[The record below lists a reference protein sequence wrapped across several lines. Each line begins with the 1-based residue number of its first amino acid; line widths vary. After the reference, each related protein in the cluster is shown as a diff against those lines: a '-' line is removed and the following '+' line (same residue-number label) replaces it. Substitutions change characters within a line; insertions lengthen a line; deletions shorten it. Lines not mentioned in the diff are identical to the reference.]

1 MEENQNLNTSI
12 PTFSNQYISEI
23 LRSIAAVYLL
33 KNENR
38 FRIIAYEK
46 AADTVEHLSR
56 NLHDV
61 WREGRSPKLPGIGPA
76 ISAHLHELF
85 ETGKSPYFE
94 EVLGSIPSTVFVLMK
109 VPGIGPKKA
118 FKLVQTLRLFSND
131 TIIEDLKKAAEAGQ
145 IATIESFGS
154 KSEQDILASLGH
166 YQKSKGSANRLPMAI
181 AFSEALKLTTYL
193 KECKAIKRVDA
204 LGSLR
209 RMVSTIGDVDIAV
222 VMDDKDGEE
231 VIKHFI
237 GYPDKLS
244 IDNAGTNKASII
256 VPPNLRVDLRIQNK
270 QSYGSMLQY
279 FTGSKAHNI
288 KLREFALKKGY
299 SLSEWGIKKITNDEV
314 RITNENAKNK
324 ADEYSLKFD
333 NEKDFYEFLGLQY
346 VPPEIREGTNEVEL
360 AAKHQLPTLVEVKDI
375 KGDFHIHSSYTDMP
389 SSHDYGINSYEEIVN
404 QAISCNYEYVGFADH
419 NPKISDTT
427 EEEIVAY
434 MKARKQHIDQLFRS
448 KNMPNFKYFIGLE
461 CDIQPSGELA
471 LPDSAF
477 EYVDY
482 LVVSIHSS
490 FQQDINT
497 MTERVLKALSKPKV
511 KIFGHPTG
519 RLIGKRDGYEL
530 HWDKIFNFVS
540 EKNIALE
547 INSTPQRL
555 DLPEILVR
563 EGKDRGVKF
572 FINTDAHATVQM
584 ENMFYGVSVA
594 RRGWLEKEHVI
605 NTMSLKEMEEW
616 IKS

>member
-1 MEENQNLNTSI
+1 MEENQNSNGNI
-12 PTFSNQYISEI
+12 PTFSNQYISEL

-56 NLHDV
+56 NLHDI

-85 ETGKSPYFE
+85 ETGRSPYFE
-94 EVLGSIPSTVFVLMK
+94 EVLGSIPSTVFVLMR

-118 FKLVQTLRLFSND
+118 FKLVQTLRLFNND

-154 KSEQDILASLGH
+154 KSEQDILESLGH

-193 KECKAIKRVDA
+193 KECKAIKRIDA

-231 VIKHFI
+231 VINHFI

-244 IDNAGTNKASII
+244 VDNAGSNKASII

-270 QSYGSMLQY
+270 ESYGSMLQY
-279 FTGSKAHNI
+279 FTGSKSHNI
-288 KLREFALKKGY
+288 KLREFALRKGY
-299 SLSEWGIKKITNDEV
+299 SLSEWGIKTIKNEEL
-314 RITNENAKNK
+314 REKNENGKSK
-324 ADEYSLKFD
+324 ADDYDLKFD

-389 SSHDYGINSYEEIVN
+389 SSHDYGINSYEEIVE
-404 QAISCNYEYVGFADH
+404 QARSCNYEYVGFADH

-427 EEEIVAY
+427 EEEIVGY
-434 MKARKQHIDQLFRS
+434 MKARKQYIDQLFRS

-471 LPDSAF
+471 LPDSAL

-482 LVVSIHSS
+482 LVVSVHSS

-530 HWDKIFNFVS
+530 HWDKIFNYVA

-605 NTMSLKEMEEW
+605 NTMNLKEMEEW

>member
-1 MEENQNLNTSI
+1 MEENQNSNGEI
-12 PTFSNQYISEI
+12 KTFSNQYLAEL

-56 NLHDV
+56 NLHDI
-61 WREGRSPKLPGIGPA
+61 WKEGRSPKLPGIGPA

-85 ETGKSPYFE
+85 ETGRSPYFE
-94 EVLGSIPSTVFVLMK
+94 ETLGSIPSTVFVLMR

-118 FKLVQTLRLFSND
+118 FKLVQTLRLFNHD
-131 TIIEDLKKAAEAGQ
+131 TIIEDLKKAAEAGK

-154 KSEQDILASLGH
+154 KSEQDILASLTI
-166 YQKSKGSANRLPMAI
+166 YQKNKGSANRLPMAI
-181 AFSEALKLTTYL
+181 AFSEALKITSHL
-193 KECKAIKRVDA
+193 KQCAAVGRVEA

-222 VMDDKDGEE
+222 VIEDKDAEE
-231 VIKHFI
+231 VINHFI

-244 IDNAGTNKASII
+244 VDNAGSNKASII

-270 QSYGSMLQY
+270 ESFGSMLQY

-288 KLREFALKKGY
+288 KLREYALKKGY
-299 SLSEWGIKKITNDEV
+299 SLSEWGIKKITNDELP
-314 RITNENAKNK
+314 ITNENPKTK
-324 ADEYSLKFD
+324 AEEYNLKFD

-346 VPPEIREGTNEVEL
+346 VLPEIREGTNEVEL
-360 AAKHQLPTLVEVKDI
+360 AIKHQLPTLIEVKDI

-389 SSHDYGINSYEEIVN
+389 SSHDYGINSYEEIVDK
-404 QAISCNYEYVGFADH
+404 AIELGYEYVGFADH
-419 NPKISDTT
+419 NPKITGTT
-427 EEEIVAY
+427 EEEITDF
-434 MKARKQHIDQLFRS
+434 MKARKHHIDQLFRS

-461 CDIQPSGELA
+461 CDILPSGELA
-471 LPDSAF
+471 LPDSALD
-477 EYVDY
+477 YVDY
-482 LVVSIHSS
+482 LVVSVHSS
-490 FQQDINT
+490 FQQDINM

-530 HWDKIFNFVS
+530 HWDKIFNFLS
-540 EKNIALE
+540 DTNIALE

-555 DLPEILVR
+555 DLPDILVR
-563 EGKDRGVKF
+563 EGKDRGMKF
-572 FINTDAHATVQM
+572 FINTDSHAMAHM
-584 ENMFYGVSVA
+584 DNMFYGVSVA
-594 RRGWLEKEHVI
+594 RRGWLEKQDVI
-605 NTMSLKEMEEW
+605 NTMNLKEMEAW
-616 IKS
+616 IRS